1 MFASTQHTFFS
12 EKFCQQTVAE
22 HQCDRTVTVLWK
34 SAFFPPNNSKKL
46 LDEKKSINSLFFHE
60 SALDT
65 EADDLSWKLKS
76 NIQGSL
82 CERDLECIKSSL
94 SLVAHSDNHLNY
106 LTVKILIMRCLYCPK
121 LIR

>member
-1 MFASTQHTFFS
+1 METSFFFS
-12 EKFCQQTVAE
+12 
-22 HQCDRTVTVLWK
+22 
-34 SAFFPPNNSKKL
+34 NNSNKL

-106 LTVKILIMRCLYCPK
+106 LTVKILVMRCLYCPK